1 MCRYPAYRPVQSI
14 CSNREV
20 GFESHAVPPLY

>member
-1 MCRYPAYRPVQSI
+1 MYRYPAVRPVQSVS
-14 CSNREV
+14 SNREV